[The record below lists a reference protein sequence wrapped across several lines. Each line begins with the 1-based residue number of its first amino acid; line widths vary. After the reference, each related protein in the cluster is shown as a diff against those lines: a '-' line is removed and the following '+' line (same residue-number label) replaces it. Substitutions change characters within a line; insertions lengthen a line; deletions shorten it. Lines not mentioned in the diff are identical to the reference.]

1 MIFLAQDLIY
11 FHWLKELFNNLLK
24 TPFEIPDDD
33 GSDITRAFFN
43 AEREGLLTKEGV
55 HFLFIN
61 DPSKLHLSMAD
72 QGQRRPMNIL
82 SSFFINL
89 WFLFVYFVLL
99 FLRLL
104 PLLLFMFFN
113 QSFFAAAFENE
124 ELATQYEQAL
134 RKWKPVKL

>member
-11 FHWLKELFNNLLK
+11 FHVLKELFNNLLK

-55 HFLFIN
+55 HFIFIN
-61 DPSKLHLSMAD
+61 DPSELHLSMAD
-72 QGQRRPMNIL
+72 QRRRRLMNIF

-89 WFLFVYFVLL
+89 LVFVCLFCLV

-104 PLLLFMFFN
+104 LLLLFMFFN
-113 QSFFAAAFENE
+113 QSFFDVAFENE
-124 ELATQYEQAL
+124 EVTT
-134 RKWKPVKL
+134 

>member
-89 WFLFVYFVLL
+89 WVFVCLFCLA
-99 FLRLL
+99 
-104 PLLLFMFFN
+104 
-113 QSFFAAAFENE
+113 FFALVAS
-124 ELATQYEQAL
+124 ATIHVFQSKL
-134 RKWKPVKL
+134 FCCCFWKWRTRYTVWTGVT